1 VKSRARKNRLF
12 IGFIKECCEN
22 KGDSVLSTPRAIPG
36 IYQVLDGA
44 KSPPRCPRFFL
55 VGDHVEQ
62 FCGVK
67 LFSQYPG
74 HI

>member
-1 VKSRARKNRLF
+1 MKSRARENRLS

-22 KGDSVLSTPRAIPG
+22 KGDSVLSTPWAISG
-36 IYQVLDGA
+36 IYQVPDGA
-44 KSPPRCPRFFL
+44 ELPPCCPGFFL
-55 VGDHVEQ
+55 VGDHVL

-74 HI
+74 QI